1 MFVQSRHIALT
12 SASECC
18 YLRRC
23 NRDRDQCLFLW
34 LLLCARSRRSRR
46 NTRNTREKV
55 TWFSSV
61 KRYFVSSGE
70 AHVTAKKK
78 TKKTISAKFNKIKK
92 QTQKVKQN
100 AYQPDKTRQKAKFR
114 GNALL
119 QSHEQYKTNS
129 CCQLGCSR
137 RKLNKQWG
145 LTALDRGWTFD

>member
-78 TKKTISAKFNKIKK
+78 QKKRYQLNSTRSKNRHKRLNRTLINQTK
-92 QTQKVKQN
+92 QDRKQN
-100 AYQPDKTRQKAKFR
+100 FEGMLFFKV
-114 GNALL
+114 
-119 QSHEQYKTNS
+119 TN
-129 CCQLGCSR
+129 
-137 RKLNKQWG
+137 NTKQIAAASWVVPEG
-145 LTALDRGWTFD
+145 S